1 MAIDIIRGYFVII
14 IYDLIT
20 MLHYRLTHFCK
31 IAIIVLDIQRTK
43 TQSHNISII

>member
-1 MAIDIIRGYFVII
+1 MAIDIIKGYFVII

-31 IAIIVLDIQRTK
+31 ITVIVSNIQKTK
-43 TQSHNISII
+43 IQ